1 MKRSVSCHTHAP
13 RSGFTLMETLVMLVL
28 LSFSVLL
35 MFQMMGSYRIAHERV
50 AAQSE
55 RISKAALVHAWLA
68 ETLAGQFALKDTPL
82 RGDDLSVAGV
92 TLNPLYASPGA
103 PTPFTWRLDFTARDG
118 WQVSYR
124 EYDKTW
130 WSAAFPDL
138 VEPHFIYFDAQG
150 KVQDR
155 WPPALGLQV
164 ELPRAVALVDAAPAD
179 AIGRVNYVAVH
190 GPNKEQLAF
199 FQPEQD

>member
-35 MFQMMGSYRIAHERV
+35 MFQMLGSYRIAHERV

-103 PTPFTWRLDFTARDG
+103 PTP
-118 WQVSYR
+118 
-124 EYDKTW
+124 
-130 WSAAFPDL
+130 
-138 VEPHFIYFDAQG
+138 
-150 KVQDR
+150 
-155 WPPALGLQV
+155 
-164 ELPRAVALVDAAPAD
+164 
-179 AIGRVNYVAVH
+179 
-190 GPNKEQLAF
+190 
-199 FQPEQD
+199 